1 MHRIYPSDCNF
12 NKMLKKIVLI
22 SSFVFTLAAVFAQK
36 NAIIRGN
43 VYDKNGGQPVP
54 FANVILKGVSQ
65 GATTDL
71 NGFFQISNVKAGEYT
86 LFVSYIG
93 YDSSEQKVTLAAGN
107 IAYQS
112 FFLTESSKNL
122 ETVEISARREERRAT
137 TLVSKIT
144 VTQKEIKS
152 LPSTGGEPDI
162 AQYLTV
168 IPGVLTTGDQGG
180 QIYIR
185 GGSPV
190 QNKILLDGMTIY
202 NPFHSIGFF
211 SIFETE
217 TIRSV
222 DVLTGGFNAEYGGRV
237 SAVVDLKTREGN
249 KTRLA
254 GLVSGSPFQA
264 KALIEGPILKLKDG
278 GTSVSMILTGKKSL
292 LPETSKS
299 LYKYA
304 SKDSLGLPFGYQD
317 IYGKVSLVAA
327 GGSRVNV
334 FGFNFTDAVN
344 YKGIADLKS
353 GTQGY
358 GANFTLVPAGLGMIV
373 GASVTY
379 SNYDI
384 SFDEGDGK
392 PRIGKTGNF
401 SGVLD
406 FTIFGDKSELKY
418 GAEINTISTYAKI
431 YNPLQPSPYI
441 QDENTNEFAGFIRYR
456 RTGKRTVIEPSLRI
470 HSYASLG
477 ETVIEPRFSAKFNAS
492 DRFRF
497 KFSGGLFSQNL
508 IATVSDKDI
517 VNLFVGF
524 LTGPDEQFRKPGSA
538 EPVTSKL
545 QKAIHAIGGFEF
557 DVSKKLELNIEAY
570 YKNYT
575 QLVDINRTK
584 GGDITSKSN
593 GDDYVAETGAAYGL
607 DLSAKYNTKNFS
619 LWATFSRAFVD
630 RYDGF
635 QTYPTNFDRRNN
647 MNLVGTWSW
656 GRKKEWEFAARW
668 NYGSGFPFTQTKGF
682 YSKLDY
688 KQGQNTDIT
697 KSNAEIGVL
706 YSSTRNGGRLPDYH
720 RLDVSLK
727 RTFTFTK
734 NVGLDVVASATN
746 VYDRQNIFYFNR
758 VTYSRVDQLPI
769 LPSLAA
775 TFKF

>member
-1 MHRIYPSDCNF
+1 
-12 NKMLKKIVLI
+12 MLKKVLLLCL
-22 SSFVFTLAAVFAQK
+22 FAFTVAAAFAQK

-54 FANVILKGVSQ
+54 FANVILRGSTL

-71 NGFFQISNVKAGEYT
+71 NGFFQISNVKPGNYS
-86 LFVSYIG
+86 LFVSFVG
-93 YDSSEQKVTLAAGN
+93 YDSLDQKVSVAAGD
-107 IAYQS
+107 IAYKS
-112 FFLTESSKNL
+112 FYLTETTQSL

-202 NPFHSIGFF
+202 SPFHSIGFF
-211 SIFETE
+211 SVFETE

-278 GTSVSMILTGKKSL
+278 GTSVSMLVTGKKSL
-292 LPETSKS
+292 LPETSKT
-299 LYKYA
+299 LYKNA
-304 SKDSLGLPFGYQD
+304 TKDSAGLPFGYQD
-317 IYGKVSLVAA
+317 FYGKLSLVAS

-334 FGFNFTDAVN
+334 FGFNFTDAVKYTN
-344 YKGIADLKS
+344 IADLQS
-353 GTQGY
+353 STQGY
-358 GANFTLVPAGLGMIV
+358 GANFSLVPAGLGMLV
-373 GASVTY
+373 GGALTY
-379 SNYDI
+379 SNYNI
-384 SFDEGDGK
+384 SLDEGNGS
-392 PRIGKTGNF
+392 PRTSKVGSF
-401 SGVLD
+401 SGLLD
-406 FTIFGDKSELKY
+406 FTVFGDKSELKY
-418 GAEINTISTYAKI
+418 GAEISGFTTNVSFF
-431 YNPLQPSPYI
+431 NPLSKTTFKQE
-441 QDENTNEFAGFIRYR
+441 ENTTEIAGFVRYR
-456 RTGKRTVIEPSLRI
+456 WSNKRTVIEPSFRI
-470 HSYASLG
+470 HSYAALG
-477 ETVIEPRFSAKFNAS
+477 ETRYEPRFSAKFNAS

-497 KFSGGLFSQNL
+497 KFSGGMFSQNL
-508 IATVSDKDI
+508 ISTVSDKDV

-524 LTGPDEQFRKPGSA
+524 LSGPEEKFFKPGSS
-538 EPVTSKL
+538 EEVTSKL
-545 QKAIHAIGGFEF
+545 QTAIHAIGGFEF
-557 DVSKKLELNIEAY
+557 DVSKKLELNVEAY

-575 QLVDINRTK
+575 QLVDINRAKLK
-584 GGDITSKSN
+584 GEDK
-593 GDDYVAETGAAYGL
+593 DYIAETGVAAGL
-607 DLSAKYNTKNFS
+607 DISAKYNTKNFS
-619 LWATFSRAFVD
+619 LWATFSRAFVN
-630 RYDGF
+630 RFDGVE
-635 QTYPTNFDRRNN
+635 TYPTNFDRRIN

-668 NYGSGFPFTQTKGF
+668 NYGSGFPFTQTRGF
-682 YSKLDY
+682 YGKNDFD
-688 KQGQNTDIT
+688 KGVNTNIPTDNADIGIIYST
-697 KSNAEIGVL
+697 K
-706 YSSTRNGGRLPDYH
+706 RNGGRLPDYH
-720 RLDVSLK
+720 RLDLSFK
-727 RTFTFTK
+727 RTFSFSK
-734 NVGLDVVASATN
+734 NLGLDVVASATN
-746 VYDRQNIFYFNR
+746 AYDRQNIFYFNR
-758 VTYSRVDQLPI
+758 VTYSRVNQLPL

>member
-1 MHRIYPSDCNF
+1 
-12 NKMLKKIVLI
+12 MLKKIVFI
-22 SSFVFTLAAVFAQK
+22 CSFTFTLAVVFAQK
-36 NAIIRGN
+36 SAIIRGN

-54 FANVILKGVSQ
+54 FANVILRGSIQ

-71 NGFFQISNVKAGEYT
+71 NGFYQISNVKAGDYT
-86 LFVSYIG
+86 LFVSFIG
-93 YDSSEQKVTLAAGN
+93 YDSLEQKVNISTGD
-107 IAYQS
+107 IAYKS
-112 FFLTESSKNL
+112 FYLTEVAKNL
-122 ETVEISARREERRAT
+122 EAVEISARREERRT
-137 TLVSKIT
+137 TSLVSKIT

-264 KALIEGPILKLKDG
+264 KALLEGPILKLKDG
-278 GTSVSMILTGKKSL
+278 GTSVSVLVTGKKSL

-304 SKDSLGLPFGYQD
+304 SKDSAGLPFGYQD
-317 IYGKVSLVAA
+317 IYGKVSLVAG
-327 GGSRVNV
+327 GGSRVNI
-334 FGFNFTDAVN
+334 FGFNFTDAVK
-344 YKGIADLKS
+344 YTGIADLKS

-358 GANFTLVPAGLGMIV
+358 GANFTLVPAGLGMLV
-373 GASVTY
+373 GGSLTY

-384 SFDEGDGK
+384 SLDEGNGN
-392 PRIGKTGNF
+392 PRTSKVGSF
-401 SGVLD
+401 SGLLD
-406 FTIFGDKSELKY
+406 FTVFGDKSELKY
-418 GAEINTISTYAKI
+418 GAEITGFSTNVSF
-431 YNPLQPSPYI
+431 YNPLIKS
-441 QDENTNEFAGFIRYR
+441 NTKQEQNTTEIAGFIRYR
-456 RTGKRTVIEPSLRI
+456 RTGKRTIIEPSLRI
-470 HSYASLG
+470 HSYTALG

-508 IATVSDKDI
+508 ISTVSEKDV

-524 LTGPDEQFRKPGSA
+524 LSGPEEKFFKPG
-538 EPVTSKL
+538 TSEDVSTKL

-557 DVSKKLELNIEAY
+557 DVSKKLELNVEAY

-584 GGDITSKSN
+584 VKATDN
-593 GDDYVAETGAAYGL
+593 DYSAETGAAYGL
-607 DLSAKYNTKNFS
+607 DMSAKYNTKNFS
-619 LWATFSRAFVD
+619 LWATFSRAFVN
-630 RYDGF
+630 RYDGV
-635 QTYPTNFDRRNN
+635 QTYSTNFDRRNN
-647 MNLVGTWSW
+647 MNLIGTWSW

-682 YSKLDY
+682 YSKY
-688 KQGQNTDIT
+688 GYEQGVNTDIPRG
-697 KSNAEIGVL
+697 NADIGVI
-706 YSSTRNGGRLPDYH
+706 YSATRNGGRLPDYH
-720 RLDVSLK
+720 RLDLSFK
-727 RTFTFTK
+727 RAFSFSK

-746 VYDRQNIFYFNR
+746 AYDRENIFYFNR
-758 VTYSRVDQLPI
+758 VTYSRVNQLPI

>member
-1 MHRIYPSDCNF
+1 
-12 NKMLKKIVLI
+12 MLKKTLLLCLLTFIV
-22 SSFVFTLAAVFAQK
+22 AATFAQK

-54 FANVILKGVSQ
+54 FANVILRGSTL

-71 NGFFQISNVKAGEYT
+71 NGFFQISNVKAGNYS
-86 LFVSYIG
+86 LFVSFIG
-93 YDSSEQKVTLAAGN
+93 YDSLEQKVSVSLGE
-107 IAYQS
+107 IAYKS
-112 FFLTESSKNL
+112 FYLTEASQNL

-202 NPFHSIGFF
+202 SPFHSIGFF
-211 SIFETE
+211 SVFETE

-222 DVLTGGFNAEYGGRV
+222 DVLTGGFNAEYGGRI

-264 KALIEGPILKLKDG
+264 KALIEGPLMKLKDG
-278 GTSVSMILTGKKSL
+278 GTSISMLVTGKKSL
-292 LPETSKS
+292 LPETSKT
-299 LYKYA
+299 LYKNA
-304 SKDSLGLPFGYQD
+304 TKDSAGLPFGYQD
-317 IYGKVSLVAA
+317 FYGKLSLVAS

-334 FGFNFTDAVN
+334 FGFNFTDDVKYTGVAN
-344 YKGIADLKS
+344 LKS
-353 GTQGY
+353 STQGY
-358 GANFTLVPAGLGMIV
+358 GANFSLVPAGLGMIV
-373 GASVTY
+373 GGSITY
-379 SNYDI
+379 SNYDA

-392 PRIGKTGNF
+392 PRIAKTGNF
-401 SGVLD
+401 SGILD
-406 FTIFGDKSELKY
+406 FTVFGDKSELKY
-418 GAEINTISTYAKI
+418 GLEINTIATYAKI
-431 YNPLQPSPYI
+431 YNPLQPSPYV
-441 QDENTNEFAGFIRYR
+441 QDENTNEFAGFVRYR
-456 RTGKRTVIEPSLRI
+456 RTGKRTIIEPSLRI
-470 HSYASLG
+470 QRYASLG

-508 IATVSDKDI
+508 IATVSEKDV

-524 LTGPDEQFRKPGSA
+524 LTGPDEQFRKTGSA
-538 EPVTSKL
+538 DFVTSKL

-557 DVSKKLELNIEAY
+557 DVSKKLELNVEAY
-570 YKNYT
+570 YKDYT
-575 QLVDINRTK
+575 QLIDINRTK
-584 GGDITSKSN
+584 GSDKASVTN

-607 DLSAKYNTKNFS
+607 DVSAKYNTKNFS
-619 LWATFSRAFVD
+619 LWATFSRAFVN
-630 RYDGF
+630 RYDGV
-635 QTYPTNFDRRNN
+635 QTYPTNFDRRIN

-682 YSKLDY
+682 YSKYDFD
-688 KQGQNTDIT
+688 KGVNTNIPTNNADIG
-697 KSNAEIGVL
+697 II
-706 YSSTRNGGRLPDYH
+706 YSTTRNGGRLPDYH
-720 RLDVSLK
+720 RLDLSFK
-727 RTFTFTK
+727 RAFSFSK
-734 NVGLDVVASATN
+734 NLGLDVVASATN
-746 VYDRQNIFYFNR
+746 AYDRQNIFYFNR
-758 VTYSRVDQLPI
+758 VTYSRVNQLPL

>member
-1 MHRIYPSDCNF
+1 
-12 NKMLKKIVLI
+12 MLKKALLLCLLT
-22 SSFVFTLAAVFAQK
+22 FTVAATFAQK

-54 FANVILKGVSQ
+54 FANVLLRGSTL

-71 NGFFQISNVKAGEYT
+71 NGFFQISNVKPGNYS
-86 LFVSYIG
+86 LFVSFVG
-93 YDSSEQKVTLAAGN
+93 YDSLEQKVSVALGD
-107 IAYQS
+107 IAYKS
-112 FFLTESSKNL
+112 FYLTESAQNL
-122 ETVEISARREERRAT
+122 EAVEISARREERRAT

-202 NPFHSIGFF
+202 SPFHSIGFF
-211 SIFETE
+211 SVFETE

-249 KTRLA
+249 KSRLA

-264 KALIEGPILKLKDG
+264 KALVEGPLLKLKDG
-278 GTSVSMILTGKKSL
+278 GTSVSMLVTGKKSL
-292 LPETSKS
+292 LPETSKT
-299 LYKYA
+299 LYKNA
-304 SKDSLGLPFGYQD
+304 TKDSAGLPFGYQD
-317 IYGKVSLVAA
+317 FYGKLSLVAS

-334 FGFNFTDAVN
+334 FGFNFTDNVKYTN
-344 YKGIADLKS
+344 IADLKS
-353 GTQGY
+353 STQGY
-358 GANFTLVPAGLGMIV
+358 GANFSLVPAGLGMLV
-373 GASVTY
+373 GGALTY
-379 SNYDI
+379 SDYNI
-384 SFDEGDGK
+384 SLDEGNGN
-392 PRIGKTGNF
+392 PRSSKVSSF
-401 SGVLD
+401 SGLLD
-406 FTIFGDKSELKY
+406 FTVFGDKSELKY
-418 GAEINTISTYAKI
+418 GAEISGFTTNVAF
-431 YNPLQPSPYI
+431 YNPLIKSTYKQE
-441 QDENTNEFAGFIRYR
+441 ENTTEIAGFVRYR
-456 RTGKRTVIEPSLRI
+456 RMSKRSVIEPSLRV
-470 HSYASLG
+470 HSYTALG

-508 IATVSDKDI
+508 ISTVSDKDV

-524 LTGPDEQFRKPGSA
+524 LSGPEEKFFKPGTS
-538 EPVTSKL
+538 EEVTSKL

-557 DVSKKLELNIEAY
+557 DVSKKLELNVEAY

-575 QLVDINRTK
+575 QLIDINRAKLK
-584 GGDITSKSN
+584 GEDK
-593 GDDYVAETGAAYGL
+593 DYIAETGVAAGL
-607 DLSAKYNTKNFS
+607 DISAKYNSKNFS
-619 LWATFSRAFVD
+619 LWATFSRAFVN
-630 RYDGF
+630 RFDGVE
-635 QTYPTNFDRRNN
+635 TYPTNFDRRIN
-647 MNLVGTWSW
+647 MNLVGTWTW

-668 NYGSGFPFTQTKGF
+668 NYGSGFPFTQTRGF
-682 YSKLDY
+682 YSDVSFDKGL
-688 KQGQNTDIT
+688 NTNIPTNNADIG
-697 KSNAEIGVL
+697 IL
-706 YSSTRNGGRLPDYH
+706 YSNKRNGGRLPDYH
-720 RLDVSLK
+720 RLDLSFK

-734 NVGLDVVASATN
+734 NLGLDIVASATN
-746 VYDRQNIFYFNR
+746 AYDRQNIFYFNR
-758 VTYSRVDQLPI
+758 VTYSRVNQLPL

>member
-1 MHRIYPSDCNF
+1 
-12 NKMLKKIVLI
+12 MLKKLLFVC
-22 SSFVFTLAAVFAQK
+22 SFTFILSAVCAQK
-36 NAIIRGN
+36 GAIIRGN

-54 FANVILKGVSQ
+54 FANVLLKGSTQ

-71 NGFFQISNVKAGEYT
+71 NGFYQISNVKAGDYT
-86 LFVSYIG
+86 LFVSFIG
-93 YDSSEQKVTLAAGN
+93 YDSLEQKVTVSASE
-107 IAYQS
+107 IAYKS
-112 FFLTESSKNL
+112 FYLSEAAKNL
-122 ETVEISARREERRAT
+122 ETVEISARREERRSTA
-137 TLVSKIT
+137 LVSKIT

-264 KALIEGPILKLKDG
+264 KALIEGPLMKLKDG
-278 GTSVSMILTGKKSL
+278 GTSISMILTGKKSL

-299 LYKYA
+299 FYKYA
-304 SKDSLGLPFGYQD
+304 TKDSAGLPFGYQD
-317 IYGKVSLVAA
+317 FYGKLSLVAG
-327 GGSRVNV
+327 GGSRVNL

-344 YKGIADLKS
+344 YTGIADLKS

-373 GASVTY
+373 GGSVTY

-392 PRIGKTGNF
+392 PRVGKTGNF

-406 FTIFGDKSELKY
+406 FTVFGDKSELKY
-418 GAEINTISTYAKI
+418 GAEINTIATYAQF
-431 YNPLQPSPYI
+431 YNPLFAAPFR
-441 QDENTNEFAGFIRYR
+441 QDNNTTEFAGFVRYR
-456 RTGKRTVIEPSLRI
+456 RTGKRTIIEPSLRI
-470 HSYASLG
+470 HSYATLG
-477 ETVIEPRFSAKFNAS
+477 ETVFEPRFSAKFNAS

-508 IATVSDKDI
+508 IATVSEKDI
-517 VNLFVGF
+517 VNLYVSFLSGPEEKFKKVG
-524 LTGPDEQFRKPGSA
+524 TNEDVDSR
-538 EPVTSKL
+538 L
-545 QKAIHAIGGFEF
+545 QKAVHAIGGFEF
-557 DVSKKLELNIEAY
+557 DVSKKLELNVEAY

-584 GGDITSKSN
+584 VKTTDN
-593 GDDYVAETGAAYGL
+593 DYAAETGVASGL
-607 DLSAKYNTKNFS
+607 DISAKYNTKNFS
-619 LWATFSRAFVD
+619 LWATFSRAFVN
-630 RYDGF
+630 RFDGK

-647 MNLVGTWSW
+647 VNLVGTWSW

-682 YSKLDY
+682 YSKYDY
-688 KQGQNTDIT
+688 NQGINTDVPRG
-697 KSNAEIGVL
+697 NADIGII
-706 YSSTRNGGRLPDYH
+706 YSDTRNGGRLPDYH
-720 RLDVSLK
+720 RMDVSF
-727 RTFTFTK
+727 RRAFSFAK

-758 VTYSRVDQLPI
+758 VTYSRVNQLPI

>member
-1 MHRIYPSDCNF
+1 
-12 NKMLKKIVLI
+12 MLKKIVL
-22 SSFVFTLAAVFAQK
+22 FCAFTFTLATVLAQK
-36 NAIIRGN
+36 NGIIRGN

-54 FANVILKGVSQ
+54 FANVILRGSTQ

-71 NGFFQISNVKAGEYT
+71 NGFFQISNVKMGDYT
-86 LFVSYIG
+86 LFVSFIG
-93 YDSSEQKVTLAAGN
+93 YDSVEQRVTVAAGE
-107 IAYQS
+107 IAYKS
-112 FFLTESSKNL
+112 FYLTESAKNL
-122 ETVEISARREERRAT
+122 ETVEISARREERRT
-137 TLVSKIT
+137 TSLVSKIT

-264 KALIEGPILKLKDG
+264 KALLEGPILKLKDG
-278 GTSVSMILTGKKSL
+278 GTSVSVLVTGKKSL
-292 LPETSKS
+292 LPETSKT

-304 SKDSLGLPFGYQD
+304 SKDSAGLPFGYQD
-317 IYGKVSLVAA
+317 IYGKVSLVAG
-327 GGSRVNV
+327 GGSRVNI
-334 FGFNFTDAVN
+334 FGFNFTDDVN
-344 YKGIADLKS
+344 YTGIADLKS

-358 GANFTLVPAGLGMIV
+358 GANFTLVPSGLGMIV
-373 GASVTY
+373 GGGLTY

-384 SFDEGDGK
+384 SLDEGNGN
-392 PRIGKTGNF
+392 PRTSKVGSF
-401 SGVLD
+401 SGLLD

-418 GAEINTISTYAKI
+418 GAEISGFSTNVSF
-431 YNPLQPSPYI
+431 YNPLIKSSTKQE
-441 QDENTNEFAGFIRYR
+441 QNTTEIAGFVRYR
-456 RTGKRTVIEPSLRI
+456 RTGKRTIIEPSLRI
-470 HSYASLG
+470 HSYTSLG
-477 ETVIEPRFSAKFNAS
+477 ETVVEPRFSAKFNAS

-508 IATVSDKDI
+508 ISTVSEKDV

-524 LTGPDEQFRKPGSA
+524 LSGPEESFFKPGTTEA
-538 EPVTSKL
+538 VKSKL
-545 QKAIHAIGGFEF
+545 QKAVHAIGGFEF
-557 DVSKKLELNIEAY
+557 DVSKKLELNVEAY

-584 GGDITSKSN
+584 VKTTDN
-593 GDDYVAETGAAYGL
+593 DYSSETGAAYGI
-607 DLSAKYNTKNFS
+607 DMSAKYNAKNFS
-619 LWATFSRAFVD
+619 LWATFSRAFVN

-635 QTYPTNFDRRNN
+635 QTYSTNFDRRNN
-647 MNLVGTWSW
+647 MNLIGTWSW

-682 YSKLDY
+682 YSKY
-688 KQGQNTDIT
+688 GYEQGVSTDVPRG
-697 KSNAEIGVL
+697 NAEIGVI
-706 YSSTRNGGRLPDYH
+706 YSNTRNGGRLPDYH
-720 RLDVSLK
+720 RLDLSFK
-727 RTFTFTK
+727 RAFTFSK
-734 NVGLDVVASATN
+734 NSGLDVVLSATN
-746 VYDRQNIFYFNR
+746 GYDRDNIFYFNR
-758 VTYSRVDQLPI
+758 VTYSRVNQLPI
-769 LPSLAA
+769 LPSVAA